1 MRLWNR
7 NFTILVIGSFI
18 SALGSAAAGL
28 GFGFLVFK
36 ETGSPLSL
44 ALITVASI
52 LPRVVTNFVIGP
64 FIDRN
69 SRKKIVVSLDFFYA
83 ILFAVI
89 GVILFSGFFS
99 VLLFTLLA
107 AFFGILDTVYQTAFM
122 SMFPEVIPKGFHS
135 KAYSLSSLIWP
146 LSAAVM
152 APIAAFMIET
162 FTYGIGIIMLFNA
175 VTFLITASMESTII
189 IKEKLNEKRIK
200 EDEPAF
206 VTDMKEGI
214 NYHKKEKGI
223 LGIGLLFMAF
233 SFVYASQDLLRMP
246 YFVNSDMYTLVHFS
260 YIVSAG
266 AAGRIAGGI
275 IHYIIKYPP
284 HKRFMIAII
293 VYFSVEVLGASML
306 YMPYFIMIIISFLI
320 GILSVTSFNIRMSAT
335 QIYIPGEMRG
345 RVNSIQQLLWNLGAI
360 LGALVIGSIAE
371 FTSID
376 YREIILFTSIVSLS
390 AIVLIP
396 LRMRNEFKNIYNKD
410 V

>member
-36 ETGSPLSL
+36 ETGSPLYL

-89 GVILFSGFFS
+89 GVILFTGFFS

-107 AFFGILDTVYQTAFM
+107 AFFGILDTIYQTAFM

-175 VTFLITASMESTII
+175 VTFLITASMESTID

-246 YFVNSDMYTLVHFS
+246 YFVNSDLYTLVHFS

-306 YMPYFIMIIISFLI
+306 YMPYFLMIVISFMI

-371 FTSID
+371 YTSID
-376 YREIILFTSIVSLS
+376 YREIILFTSVVSLS
-390 AIVLIP
+390 AIILIP
-396 LRMRNEFKNIYNKD
+396 LRMRSEFKNIYNKD

>member
-1 MRLWNR
+1 MKLWNR

-89 GVILFSGFFS
+89 GLILFSGFFS

-107 AFFGILDTVYQTAFM
+107 AFFGILDTIYQTAFM

-162 FTYGIGIIMLFNA
+162 FTFGIGIIMLFNA
-175 VTFLITASMESTII
+175 VTFFITASMESTIK
-189 IKEKLNEKRIK
+189 IKEKLNEKRVK

-214 NYHKKEKGI
+214 HYHKKEKGI

-246 YFVNSDMYTLVHFS
+246 YFVNSDTFTLVHFS

-293 VYFSVEVLGASML
+293 VYFSVEVLGATML
-306 YMPYFIMIIISFLI
+306 YMPYFIMIIISFMI

-371 FTSID
+371 YTNID

-396 LRMRNEFKNIYNKD
+396 LRMRSEFKNIYNKD

>member
-1 MRLWNR
+1 MKLWNR

-89 GVILFSGFFS
+89 ALILFSGFFS

-107 AFFGILDTVYQTAFM
+107 AFFGILDTIYQTAFM

-162 FTYGIGIIMLFNA
+162 FTFGIGIIMLFNA
-175 VTFLITASMESTII
+175 VTFFITASMESTIK
-189 IKEKLNEKRIK
+189 IKEKLNEKRVK

-214 NYHKKEKGI
+214 HYHKKEKGI

-246 YFVNSDMYTLVHFS
+246 YFVNSDTFTLVHFS

-293 VYFSVEVLGASML
+293 VYFSVEVLGATML
-306 YMPYFIMIIISFLI
+306 YMPYFIMIIISFMI

-371 FTSID
+371 YTNID

-396 LRMRNEFKNIYNKD
+396 LRMRSEFKNIYNKD